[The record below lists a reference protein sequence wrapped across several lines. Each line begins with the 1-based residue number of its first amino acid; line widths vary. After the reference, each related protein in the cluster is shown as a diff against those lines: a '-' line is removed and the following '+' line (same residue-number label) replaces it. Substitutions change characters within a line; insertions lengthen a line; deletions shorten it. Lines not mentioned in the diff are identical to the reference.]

1 MRKAILHLKQS
12 DPVLAGII
20 ERVGTY
26 RIEFREPEF
35 PTLVT
40 SIVYQQLN
48 GKAAFTILSRLLGAL
63 PDGHPTPDAIL
74 ALTPEQMRALGL
86 SGQKTAYIRDLAER
100 TRSGDLDFARFA
112 EMNDEDVV
120 EHLTRVKG
128 VGVWTAQMFLIFALR
143 RPNVLPVGDLGVR
156 AAIRKAY
163 RLRELPK
170 PAKMEKIAKPWHP
183 YCSVA
188 AWYLW
193 RSLDGEAAM

>member
-12 DPVLAGII
+12 DPVLAAII

-26 RIEFREPEF
+26 RIEYREPEF
-35 PTLVT
+35 PTLVR

-48 GKAAFTILSRLLGAL
+48 GKAAFTILSRLLSAM
-63 PDGHPTPDAIL
+63 PDGLTPDAIL
-74 ALTPEQMRALGL
+74 SLTPEKMRALGL

-100 TRSGDLDFARFA
+100 TRSGDLDFARFVR
-112 EMNDEDVV
+112 MNDEDVV
-120 EHLTRVKG
+120 EHLTQVKG
-128 VGVWTAQMFLIFALR
+128 VGVWTAHMFLIFALR
-143 RPNVLPVGDLGVR
+143 RPNILPTGDLGVR
-156 AAIRKAY
+156 AAIKKAY

-170 PAKMEKIAKPWHP
+170 PAKVEKIAKRWHP

-193 RSLDGEAAM
+193 RSLDGVAAM